1 MKISILT
8 LGTRGDVQPFVAL
21 AQKALEKGH
30 QAVICTGKTFK
41 PFIEEAGIEF
51 IEAASDLMAML
62 ETAEGQMVFKHALH
76 HPFRTKKYLDEVV
89 NPAFR
94 QTLDQFYEAA
104 QGSDVILYHPKAFG
118 APDIA
123 EVLDIPCIS
132 IPPVPITF
140 PIEEFPNLAIS
151 PTKNLGKRLN
161 HWTYAVIA
169 QAERSSINEVN
180 DFREKTLHLPKRK
193 SGLYTFSLNGQVI
206 PIIYPISKA
215 LFPEV
220 TSWEG
225 RVLTPGFFYLD
236 SQAVHLDS
244 TLTAFLN
251 SGPAPIIISFSSMPL
266 KAPEQFKNRLQDALH
281 ATHQRG
287 ILLSGNSGFRFD
299 EDENLLTIDA
309 APHSLLFPHGK
320 GIVHHGGV
328 GTMAAAIKS
337 GKPQLII
344 PFSVDQPFW
353 ANRLYQQGSALK
365 PMKETQVTTRSLIQR
380 FIQFDEEAVQSKA
393 HELKAIIDQE
403 NGTEIALAFIE
414 NHCRSK
420 VKGHR

>member
-51 IEAASDLMAML
+51 KEAASDLMAML
-62 ETAEGQMVFKHALH
+62 ETEEGQMVFKHALQ

-89 NPAFR
+89 NPVFR

-104 QGSDVILYHPKAFG
+104 LGADVILYHPKAFG

-123 EVLDIPCIS
+123 EALDIPCIS

-140 PIEEFPNLAIS
+140 PIDEFPNLAIS

-161 HWTYAVIA
+161 LWTYSVIA

-236 SQAVHLDS
+236 SQAEHLDS

-266 KAPEQFKNRLQDALH
+266 KAPEQFKNCLQEALH

-299 EDENLLTIDA
+299 EDENLLTIAA

-353 ANRLYQQGSALK
+353 ANRLYQQGYALK
-365 PMKETQVTTRSLIQR
+365 PLKEPQVTTRALIQR
-380 FIQFDEEAVQSKA
+380 FIQFDEETVQSKA
-393 HELKAIIDQE
+393 HELKAMIDQE
-403 NGTEIALAFIE
+403 NGTETALAFIE
-414 NHCRSK
+414 THCRSK
-420 VKGHR
+420 VKDHR

>member
-41 PFIEEAGIEF
+41 PFIEAAGIEF
-51 IEAASDLMAML
+51 KEAASDLMAML
-62 ETAEGQMVFKHALH
+62 ETEEGQMVFKHALQ

-89 NPAFR
+89 NPVFR

-104 QGSDVILYHPKAFG
+104 RGADVILYHPKAFG

-123 EVLDIPCIS
+123 AALDIPCIS

-140 PIEEFPNLAIS
+140 PIDEFPNLAIS
-151 PTKNLGKRLN
+151 PTKNFGKRLN
-161 HWTYAVIA
+161 RWSYSVIA

-180 DFREKTLHLPKRK
+180 DFREKTLHLPKRQ

-236 SQAVHLDS
+236 SQAEHLDS

-266 KAPEQFKNRLQDALH
+266 KAPEQFKNHLQEALH

-299 EDENLLTIDA
+299 EDEHLLTIAA

-353 ANRLYQQGSALK
+353 ANRLYQQGYALK
-365 PMKETQVTTRSLIQR
+365 PLKETQVTTQALIQR
-380 FIQFDEEAVQSKA
+380 FIAFEEEAIQSKA
-393 HELKAIIDQE
+393 QTLKAIIDQE
-403 NGTEIALAFIE
+403 NGTETALAFIE
-414 NHCRSK
+414 THCRSK
-420 VKGHR
+420 VKDHR

>member
-21 AQKALEKGH
+21 AQKALERGH
-30 QAVICTGKTFK
+30 QVVICTGKTFK
-41 PFIEEAGIEF
+41 PFIEDTGIEF
-51 IEAASDLMAML
+51 REAASDLMAML
-62 ETAEGQMVFKHALH
+62 ETAEGQMVFKHALQ

-89 NPAFR
+89 NPVFR

-104 QGSDVILYHPKAFG
+104 QGTDVILYHPKAFG

-123 EVLDIPCIS
+123 EALDIPCIS

-140 PIEEFPNLAIS
+140 PIDEFPNLAIF
-151 PTKNLGKRLN
+151 PTKNLGKHLN
-161 HWTYAVIA
+161 RWSYSVIA

-180 DFREKTLHLPKRK
+180 DFREKTLHLPKRQ
-193 SGLYTFSLNGQVI
+193 SGLYTFSLNGQTI

-236 SQAVHLDS
+236 SAIAQLDPSLTSFLS
-244 TLTAFLN
+244 TG
-251 SGPAPIIISFSSMPL
+251 SAPIIISFSSMPL
-266 KAPEQFKNRLQDALH
+266 KSPEQFKTCLQEALH

-287 ILLSGNSGFRFD
+287 ILLAGNSGLRFD
-299 EDENLLTIDA
+299 KDENLLTIDA
-309 APHSLLFPHGK
+309 APHLLLFPHGK
-320 GIVHHGGV
+320 GIIHHGGV

-353 ANRLYQQGSALK
+353 AYRLYRQGYALK
-365 PMKETQVTTRSLIQR
+365 PLKETQVTTRSLIQR
-380 FIQFDEEAVQSKA
+380 FIQFDEETVQSKA
-393 HELKAIIDQE
+393 LELKAVIDQE
-403 NGTEIALAFIE
+403 NGTETALAFIE

-420 VKGHR
+420 VMGHR

>member
-1 MKISILT
+1 MRISILT

-30 QAVICTGKTFK
+30 QTVICTGKTFK
-41 PFIEEAGIEF
+41 PFIEAAGIEF
-51 IEAASDLMAML
+51 KEAASDLMAML
-62 ETAEGQMVFKHALH
+62 ETEEGQMVFKHALQ
-76 HPFRTKKYLDEVV
+76 HPLRTKKYLDEVV

-104 QGSDVILYHPKAFG
+104 LGADVILYHPKCFG

-123 EVLDIPCIS
+123 EVLEIPCIS
-132 IPPVPITF
+132 VPPVPITF
-140 PIEEFPNLAIS
+140 PIDEFPNLAIS
-151 PTKNLGKRLN
+151 PTKNLGKTLN
-161 HWTYAVIA
+161 LWTYSVIA
-169 QAERSSINEVN
+169 QAERSSIKEVN

-236 SQAVHLDS
+236 SQAEHLDS

-266 KAPEQFKNRLQDALH
+266 KAPEQFKNNLQAALQ

-287 ILLSGNSGFRFD
+287 ILLSGNSGFHFD
-299 EDENLLTIDA
+299 EDEHLLTIDA

-320 GIVHHGGV
+320 GIIHHGGV

-353 ANRLYQQGSALK
+353 ANRLYQQGYALK
-365 PMKETQVTTRSLIQR
+365 PLKETQVTTQALIQR
-380 FIQFDEEAVQSKA
+380 FLQFDEEAVQSNA
-393 HELKAIIDQE
+393 HKLKAIIDQE
-403 NGTEIALAFIE
+403 NGTETALTFIE
-414 NHCRSK
+414 NHCRGN
-420 VKGHR
+420 VKGRR

>member
-1 MKISILT
+1 MRISILT
-8 LGTRGDVQPFVAL
+8 LGTRGDVEPYLAL

-41 PFIEEAGIEF
+41 PLIEKAGIEYHQ
-51 IEAASDLMAML
+51 AASDLMAML
-62 ETAEGQMVFKHALH
+62 ETAEGQMVFKHALR
-76 HPFRTKKYLDEVV
+76 HPFRTKKFLGEVV

-94 QTLDQFYEAA
+94 KTLDQCYAAA
-104 QGSDVILYHPKAFG
+104 QGADVILYHPKVFG

-123 EVLDIPCIS
+123 EALDIPCIS

-140 PIEEFPNLAIS
+140 PIDEFPNLAIS

-161 HWTYAVIA
+161 HWSYSVMA

-193 SGLYTFSLNGQVI
+193 SGLYSFSLKGQAI

-225 RVLTPGFFYLD
+225 RVLTPGFFYRDPPADQLD
-236 SQAVHLDS
+236 PK
-244 TLTAFLN
+244 LTAFLN
-251 SGPAPIIISFSSMPL
+251 AGPAPIIISFSSMPL
-266 KAPEQFKNRLQDALH
+266 KAPEKFKNRLLEALH
-281 ATHQRG
+281 ASHQRG
-287 ILLSGNSGFRFD
+287 IILTGNSGLRFD
-299 EDENLLTIDA
+299 EDEDLLTIDA
-309 APHSLLFPHGK
+309 APHLLLFPHGK

-353 ANRLYQQGSALK
+353 ANRLYQQGYALK
-365 PMKETQVTTRSLIQR
+365 PLTEGQVTTRALIQR
-380 FIQFDEEAVQSKA
+380 FIQFEEEAIQSKA
-393 HELKAIIDQE
+393 QALKAIIDQE
-403 NGTEIALAFIE
+403 SGTETALAFIE
-414 NHCRSK
+414 NHCRSNA
-420 VKGHR
+420 

>member
-1 MKISILT
+1 MRISILT

-30 QAVICTGKTFK
+30 QAVICTGKTFR
-41 PFIEEAGIEF
+41 PFIEAAGIEF
-51 IEAASDLMAML
+51 KEAASDLMAML
-62 ETAEGQMVFKHALH
+62 ETEEGQMVFKHALQ

-89 NPAFR
+89 NPVFR

-104 QGSDVILYHPKAFG
+104 QGADVILYHPKAFG

-123 EVLDIPCIS
+123 EALAIPCIS

-140 PIEEFPNLAIS
+140 PIDEFPNLAIS

-161 HWTYAVIA
+161 LWTYSVIA
-169 QAERSSINEVN
+169 QAERSSIKEVN
-180 DFREKTLHLPKRK
+180 DFRQKTLHLPKRK

-225 RVLTPGFFYLD
+225 RVLTPGFFFLD
-236 SQAVHLDS
+236 SQTEHLDS

-266 KAPEQFKNRLQDALH
+266 KAPEQFKNHLQEALH

-287 ILLSGNSGFRFD
+287 ILLSGNSGIHFD
-299 EDENLLTIDA
+299 ENEHLLTINA
-309 APHSLLFPHGK
+309 APHSLLFTHGK

-353 ANRLYQQGSALK
+353 ANRLYQQGYALK
-365 PMKETQVTTRSLIQR
+365 PLKETQVTTQALIQR
-380 FIQFDEEAVQSKA
+380 FIQFDEEAVKSKA

-403 NGTEIALAFIE
+403 NGTETALTFIE
-414 NHCRSK
+414 NYCRTQS
-420 VKGHR
+420 

>member
-1 MKISILT
+1 MKIAILT

-21 AQKALEKGH
+21 GQKALEKGH

-41 PFIEEAGIEF
+41 PFIEAAGIEF
-51 IEAASDLMAML
+51 KEAASDLMAML
-62 ETAEGQMVFKHALH
+62 ETTEGQMVFKHALR

-89 NPAFR
+89 NPNFR
-94 QTLDQFYEAA
+94 KSLDQFYEAA
-104 QGSDVILYHPKAFG
+104 QGTDVILYHPKAFG

-123 EVLDIPCIS
+123 EALDIPCIS
-132 IPPVPITF
+132 IPPVPITL
-140 PIEEFPNLAIS
+140 PIDEFPNLAIS
-151 PTKNLGKRLN
+151 PTKNLGKHFNR
-161 HWTYAVIA
+161 WTYSVMA

-180 DFREKTLHLPKRK
+180 DFREKNLHLPKRK
-193 SGLYTFSLNGQVI
+193 SGLYTFSRNDQAI

-236 SQAVHLDS
+236 SAAEQLDS
-244 TLTAFLN
+244 SLTSFL
-251 SGPAPIIISFSSMPL
+251 SAGSAPIIVSFSSMPL
-266 KAPEQFKNRLQDALH
+266 KAPEQFKNCLQEALL

-287 ILLSGNSGFRFD
+287 ILLTGNSGIRF
-299 EDENLLTIDA
+299 EDDADLLTIDA

-353 ANRLYQQGSALK
+353 ADRLYQQGYALK
-365 PMKETQVTTRSLIQR
+365 PLKETQITTRSLIQR
-380 FIQFDEEAVQSKA
+380 FIAFEEEAVQSKSRA
-393 HELKAIIDQE
+393 LKSLIDQE
-403 NGTEIALAFIE
+403 NGTETALAFIE
-414 NHCRSK
+414 NHCRSN
-420 VKGHR
+420 VKRNR